1 MPVERKKEIR
11 RRRQRKRKLRELK
24 RRLAEA
30 KDVKTRE
37 HLIEKIKRIQPGYM
51 PPD

>member
-11 RRRQRKRKLRELK
+11 RRRQRKRKLKML
-24 RRLAEA
+24 
-30 KDVKTRE
+30 KTRLSE
-37 HLIEKIKRIQPGYM
+37 TKDLKTKEDLIEKIKRIQPGYI